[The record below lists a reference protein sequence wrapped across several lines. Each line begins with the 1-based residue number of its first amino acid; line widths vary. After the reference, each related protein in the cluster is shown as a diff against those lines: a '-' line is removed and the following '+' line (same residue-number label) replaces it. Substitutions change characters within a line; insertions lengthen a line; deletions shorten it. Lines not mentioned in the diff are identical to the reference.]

1 MISAA
6 IALSLPGYAFAQSA
20 PRTAV
25 KPGALAHWVDEMD
38 TQLSAEMQPIPF
50 QDESNHGEARVM
62 FYRGADGA
70 ATNASLY
77 QSSGNPRLDTD
88 ALNAVNHLHHIRPF
102 PAGVSPNR
110 PILATLVYDT
120 DPQGQDYLRAMH
132 RAGHA
137 EVVVEEE
144 IETGVAPK

>member
-20 PRTAV
+20 PRTDAR
-25 KPGALAHWVDEMD
+25 PAALEHWVDD
-38 TQLSAEMQPIPF
+38 IDAQLSGAMEPIPF

-77 QSSGNPRLDTD
+77 ESSGNPRLDVD
-88 ALNAVNHLHHIRPF
+88 ALNAVKRLHHIRPF

-120 DPQGQDYLRAMH
+120 DPQSEDYLHAMRRA
-132 RAGHA
+132 AHA
-137 EVVVEEE
+137 EVIVEEE
-144 IETGVAPK
+144 IEKGTAP